1 MLTGKLLK
9 SYDAPMRVDETL
21 EGGSFE
27 IASSE
32 QVAWSNR
39 QISLSWSVIRG
50 LGANCVG
57 TTQPVRLFYSNLH

>member
-9 SYDAPMRVDETL
+9 SYDAPMRVAKTL
-21 EGGSFE
+21 EGGYFE

-39 QISLSWSVIRG
+39 QISLSWSVIRV
-50 LGANCVG
+50 LGANRVG